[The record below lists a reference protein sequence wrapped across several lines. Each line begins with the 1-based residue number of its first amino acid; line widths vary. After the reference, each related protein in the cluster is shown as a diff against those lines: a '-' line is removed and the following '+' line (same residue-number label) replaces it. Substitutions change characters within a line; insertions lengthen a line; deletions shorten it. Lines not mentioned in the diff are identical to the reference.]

1 MGTEARHT
9 ALSIRLHSPPGEFS
23 FRRHR
28 GGRRPAVREWQ
39 HNAWRGGPGHGRL
52 DKPAATVGGNLPT
65 SLLTL
70 SDKGGK
76 TISALDAFWADAA
89 DKDYFGSLS
98 GVLRHNLLTD
108 WN

>member
-1 MGTEARHT
+1 M
-9 ALSIRLHSPPGEFS
+9 
-23 FRRHR
+23 
-28 GGRRPAVREWQ
+28 
-39 HNAWRGGPGHGRL
+39 GRL

-98 GVLRHNLLTD
+98 GVFAPQSPDGLELMGREKGVIVGRVKEAMRAVVEEAA
-108 WN
+108 